1 MPLQKRKRITLGLFS
16 LLLATAL
23 WLPCLHLFF
32 RQDLDD
38 YFPAQGLGARTRQ
51 VAQRHLDAWT
61 RPELLEREIS
71 KMRGTNAEWDFMG
84 CSFLVWSLANMAL
97 RDPESSDRY
106 LEAADRIIAETV
118 RLEEEKGHLYFLMD
132 YAKGRDFQVSP
143 NRSLFVDG
151 EIALMMGMRRV
162 AREKAEYAAPMRE
175 RLDALLERMR
185 RSPVLSGESYPMECW
200 MFCNSVALAA
210 LKTGDYLDG
219 TDHSDFFREWVDT
232 ARQKLTHPATGLL
245 VSSYTPDGGFL
256 DGPEGSSIWT
266 VAHFLDFIAPEFA
279 RDQYD
284 RARQALGVTV
294 AGFGYAREWP
304 RQWAGKPD
312 VDSGPIVPLLG
323 ASAGSSGQAFLA
335 AATFGDRPYLSALL
349 TSLHFAAF
357 PVEREGSL
365 RFCAS
370 NQVGDA
376 VLLYAATAGPVLEK
390 IRKGRPQ

>member
-1 MPLQKRKRITLGLFS
+1 MFLGKLKRTAIGLGS
-16 LLLATAL
+16 LVLASAI
-23 WLPCLHLFF
+23 WLSCLHVFF
-32 RQDLDD
+32 QQKIGD
-38 YFPAQGLGARTRQ
+38 YFPEQGLGLKTRQ

-61 RPELLEREIS
+61 RPELLEREIA

-84 CSFLVWSLANMAL
+84 RSFLVWALANMAL
-97 RDPESSDRY
+97 SDPESSALY
-106 LEAADRIIAETV
+106 LDAADQIIAETV

-132 YAKGRDFQVSP
+132 YAKGNDFQVPP

-162 AREKAEYAAPMRE
+162 AQEKVEYAAPMRE
-175 RLDALLERMR
+175 RLDTQLERMQK
-185 RSPVLSGESYPMECW
+185 SPVLSGESYPTECW
-200 MFCNSVALAA
+200 MFCNAVALAA

-219 TDHSDFFREWVDT
+219 TDHSDFFRQWIET
-232 ARQKLTHPATGLL
+232 AKQKLTHRETGML
-245 VSSYTPDGGFL
+245 VSSFTPDGVFL

-266 VAHFLDFIAPEFA
+266 VAHFLDFIDPEFA

-284 RARQALGVTV
+284 RAHKAMGVTV

-304 RQWAGKPD
+304 REWKGKPD
-312 VDSGPIVPLLG
+312 VDSGPIVPVLE
-323 ASAGSSGQAFLA
+323 ASAGSSGQAFLG

-357 PVEREGSL
+357 PVEQEDTL

-376 VLLYAATAGPVLEK
+376 VLLYAATTGPVLET
-390 IRKGRPQ
+390 IRKGKAQ